1 MPQHKDSFYVLVC
14 CGQCEIAAQNTETR
28 VLLFIHSFVCF
39 FCFGQ
44 EAENVFWFSV
54 FPLASAERHEQAHSF
69 VIRDDNNQ

>member
-1 MPQHKDSFYVLVC
+1 MPQQEDSFYVLVC

-28 VLLFIHSFVCF
+28 VLLFIHSFVF
-39 FCFGQ
+39 LL
-44 EAENVFWFSV
+44 FWTGGGKRVVVSV